1 MSPMSSTSPST
12 DHPLVSV
19 LIPAYNV
26 EAYVERALETVLGQT
41 YEHLEVIVIDDGS
54 TDRTLAICEEWARR
68 DGRLHV
74 VSQANAGVSAAR
86 NKALSL
92 ATGDFIGFV
101 DADDYCELNMYEDL
115 VHAAVHHHA
124 DIVSCAYYE
133 EEAGNKV
140 YEGDSGQSW
149 IRDRES
155 VLTQLLRNKEMRS
168 TLWNRIYRRSLFEG
182 VVFPVGKRF
191 EDLMWLGHL
200 FAQSRCS
207 VFVEKPLYHYVYRH
221 DSIVHNKANKIRR
234 SYEVLNAMLVRH
246 EMLPDDISPDVLR
259 LSKTQIVKKCIHFM
273 NHLTLLPPTKETER
287 YAARCMRILRQA
299 DYENL
304 AFHNKLKLFFIK
316 HYWEEYGKAYRF
328 YCKLFKIHSS

>member
-1 MSPMSSTSPST
+1 MSDNTPQ
-12 DHPLVSV
+12 PLVSV

-26 EAYVERALETVLGQT
+26 EAYVDHALESVLGQT
-41 YEHLEVIVIDDGS
+41 YQRLEVIVVDDGS
-54 TDRTLAICEEWARR
+54 TDNTKALCEQWAQR
-68 DGRLHV
+68 DSRLRV
-74 VSQANAGVSAAR
+74 VSQQNSGVSAAR
-86 NKALSL
+86 NKALSM

-101 DADDYCELNMYEDL
+101 DADDYCEPTMYEEL
-115 VHAAVHHHA
+115 VGAAVHHHA
-124 DIVSCAYYE
+124 DIASCAYYE

-140 YEGDSGQSW
+140 YEGTSGHSW
-149 IRDRES
+149 IRDREN

-168 TLWNRIYRRSLFEG
+168 TLWNRIYRRRLFNG
-182 VVFPVGKRF
+182 VVFPVGKHF

-207 VFVEKPLYHYVYRH
+207 VFVEKPLYHYIYRH
-221 DSIVHNKANKIRR
+221 DSIVHGKTNKIRR

-246 EMLPDDISPDVLR
+246 DMLPDDISPDVLR

-287 YAARCMRILRQA
+287 YAARCMRILREA
-299 DYENL
+299 DYSNL
-304 AFHNKLKLFFIK
+304 ALHNRFKLFFIK

-328 YCKLFKIHSS
+328 YRKLFK